1 MFAYW
6 PDETIYPLLS
16 EKSDF
21 QGPSCW
27 EPSLDHATPSFDI
40 RLWLVKDINRFL
52 WSLFSKR
59 NRSWKHGVQF
69 HDWKSNSFDLLIWKV
84 LSFTPLNV
92 ENEAVNKCSYLD
104 FLQCWLWFLTDFSL
118 PISAFPVFRVSGFLH
133 FRFIYSYMAA
143 NQQFLNQIYWNF
155 MESGISGIGIWLN
168 SRVSASNE
176 LGKPYW
182 KYRRSSHMR
191 WYKRS

>member
-1 MFAYW
+1 MFAYS

-69 HDWKSNSFDLLIWKV
+69 HDWKSNSFDLLTWKV

-104 FLQCWLWFLTDFSL
+104 LLQCWLGFWL
-118 PISAFPVFRVSGFLH
+118 ISVCRFPH
-133 FRFIYSYMAA
+133 FRFST
-143 NQQFLNQIYWNF
+143 FPGF
-155 MESGISGIGIWLN
+155 CISGLYIHIDGFHCDVIKLKSQN
-168 SRVSASNE
+168 SEVLRILIYTRMKIN
-176 LGKPYW
+176 K
-182 KYRRSSHMR
+182 K
-191 WYKRS
+191 